1 MLFDMLST
9 DMYVSFNCKL
19 AHRIGLHASIY
30 VTELLN
36 INRKA
41 FIKNKL
47 TVDGFFKIDR
57 NYVEQRTTLSKK
69 EQKELDEI
77 LVNLNILEISSNSK
91 DILKLDID
99 ALTGVMLDDRKT
111 IEAKI
116 KPIVKRKRVTKK
128 EEITIA
134 LKNKIETDN
143 PELKQAYEEWI
154 DAVMDHQGWMASASV
169 VEGQKIIDRYTQ
181 KDLDLAL
188 EIIKIATINGWRDM
202 TWAIDK
208 FEREYK
214 KRYQAPQNLQA
225 NIPIERPQV
234 EFSDEE
240 Y

>member
-19 AHRIGLHASIY
+19 AHRIGLHTSIY

-77 LVNLNILEISSNSK
+77 LVNLNILEVSPNSK

-134 LKNKIETDN
+134 LKAKIETDN
-143 PELKQAYEEWI
+143 LELKQAYEEWI

-214 KRYQAPQNLQA
+214 KRYQVPQNLQA
-225 NIPIERPQV
+225 NTPIERPQV

>member
-77 LVNLNILEISSNSK
+77 LVNLNILEVSPNSK

-134 LKNKIETDN
+134 LKAKIETDN
-143 PELKQAYEEWI
+143 PELKQAYEEWV

-188 EIIKIATINGWRDM
+188 EIIKMATINGWRDM

-225 NIPIERPQV
+225 NTPIERPQV

>member
-19 AHRIGLHASIY
+19 AQRIGLHASIY

-41 FIKNKL
+41 LIKNKL

-77 LVNLNILEISSNSK
+77 LVNLSILEISLNSK

-143 PELKQAYEEWI
+143 PELKQAYEDWI

-169 VEGQKIIDRYTQ
+169 IEGQKVIDRYTN
-181 KDLDLAL
+181 KDLDIAL
-188 EIIKIATINGWRDM
+188 EILKIATINGWRDM

-208 FEREYK
+208 FEKNYRQ
-214 KRYQAPQNLQA
+214 RYQAPQNLQA
-225 NIPIERPQV
+225 NAPIERPQV